1 MLSPTEV
8 LVLARTYAQATGL
21 ALSSVAGRAL
31 GAKNEKA
38 FARLERGQGVSTRT
52 LERAELWLLTN
63 WPENVLWPP
72 DVPGGPVATVVPPRK
87 YVRAA

>member
-8 LVLARTYAQATGL
+8 LVLARAYAQGTGL

-38 FARLERGQGVSTRT
+38 FLA
-52 LERAELWLLTN
+52 
-63 WPENVLWPP
+63 
-72 DVPGGPVATVVPPRK
+72 
-87 YVRAA
+87 